1 MWRAARLLV
10 LLAILAATAL
20 GAGLNHWRAQ
30 SWSRPQVLTLYPLAA
45 DGGADTQAY
54 LETLDERAFAQLAP
68 WFQAQ
73 AAAHGLSLETPL
85 RVVLGR
91 RILSQ
96 PPALPQD
103 GSPLSAIRWSLQMRW
118 WAWRHTPPS
127 SPVPDIKL
135 YLMFHGA
142 ASEGPLPHSVGLPQG
157 RLGLVHLFASRPQQG
172 PNLVVVAHEL
182 LHTFGATDKYD
193 PSTLLPQWPQGY
205 AQPGEA
211 PHWPQHQA
219 EVMGGR
225 LPLSATEARMPHQLS
240 ETVVGPQTAAEIGW
254 RQP

>member
-20 GAGLNHWRAQ
+20 GAGLNRWRAQ

-45 DGGADTQAY
+45 DDEASTLAY
-54 LETLDERAFAQLAP
+54 LDRLDESDFARLAP

-91 RILSQ
+91 RIASP

-127 SPVPDIKL
+127 SPVPDVKL
-135 YLMFHGA
+135 YLMYHDANTDGA
-142 ASEGPLPHSVGLPQG
+142 LPHSAGIPQG
-157 RLGLVHLFASRPQQG
+157 RLGLVHLFASRAQQG
-172 PNLVVVAHEL
+172 PNEVLIAHEA
-182 LHTFGATDKYD
+182 LHTFGASDKYD
-193 PSTLLPQWPQGY
+193 PATLAPLWPQGY
-205 AQPGEA
+205 AQPGDA
-211 PHWPQHQA
+211 PHWPQTQA

-225 LPLSATEARMPHQLS
+225 LPLSATQARIPHGLA
-240 ETVVGPQTAAEIGW
+240 ETLVGPHTAAEIGW